1 MVDIITELQ
10 HRKDEYLNRYKEL
23 YSDYKSAPKLSDEAR
38 GRYVG
43 RLTEL
48 SFILI
53 DVFGM
58 SGRDLQQI
66 EDLIDDRLHKLL

>member
-1 MVDIITELQ
+1 MIYIISELQ

-23 YSDYKSAPKLSDEAR
+23 YADYKSAPKLSDEAR

-66 EDLIDDRLHKLL
+66 EDLIDDRLQKLL

>member
-1 MVDIITELQ
+1 MIDIITELQ
-10 HRKDEYLNRYKEL
+10 HRRDEYISRYKEL
-23 YSDYKSAPKLSDEAR
+23 YSDYKSATKLSDEAR

-58 SGRDLQQI
+58 SGRDLQHI
-66 EDLIDDRLHKLL
+66 EDLIDDRLQKLL